1 MNGGVFMLSGL
12 GRVTEI
18 LASQLQIY
26 TRLLEAA
33 KNKRDQV
40 IANRVDLLEQTLQE
54 EIELL
59 SQIEELEAERSVV
72 MMSVCDALGIDP
84 EEATLTLLAEKL
96 PEDQSARLLELRD
109 SILSTLDELSSLS
122 QVNER
127 LIRDSLRLI
136 NYSLGLY
143 FPDDND
149 SIYDSGTSGG
159 QLTKEK
165 HKGLFD
171 TKA

>member
-1 MNGGVFMLSGL
+1 MLWDRSGR
-12 GRVTEI
+12 G
-18 LASQLQIY
+18 
-26 TRLLEAA
+26 
-33 KNKRDQV
+33 N
-40 IANRVDLLEQTLQE
+40 
-54 EIELL
+54 
-59 SQIEELEAERSVV
+59 
-72 MMSVCDALGIDP
+72 
-84 EEATLTLLAEKL
+84 LTLLAEKL
-96 PEDQSARLLELRD
+96 PRISLQDCLS
-109 SILSTLDELSSLS
+109 SGIPLSTLDELSSLS

-171 TKA
+171 AKA

>member
-1 MNGGVFMLSGL
+1 MVGICVVSEL

-18 LASQLQIY
+18 LASQLEIY
-26 TRLLEAA
+26 GRLLEAA
-33 KNKRDQV
+33 KTKRDQV
-40 IANRVDLLEQTLQE
+40 VANRVDLLEQTLQE

-59 SQIEELEAERSVV
+59 SQIEDLEAERSVV
-72 MMSVCDALGIDP
+72 MMSACDTLGIDP
-84 EEATLTLLAEKL
+84 EEATIGLLAEKL
-96 PEDQSARLLELRD
+96 PADESARLLKLRD
-109 SILSTLDELSSLS
+109 SILSTLDELTSLS

-143 FPDDND
+143 FPDDEDD
-149 SIYDSGTSGG
+149 SIYDSGTQGG
-159 QLTKEK
+159 QAAKEK

-171 TKA
+171 AKA